1 MYDLDGTIASLA
13 DSPAA
18 KGISVNR
25 AGVRRL
31 RHRDHYFVF
40 FRIVGDRV
48 EVLRILHQRRDWPKI
63 LNNR

>member
-1 MYDLDGTIASLA
+1 
-13 DSPAA
+13 
-18 KGISVNR
+18 
-25 AGVRRL
+25 L